1 MFGHT
6 ERRTFS
12 ASTSTVATT
21 CSLAAMTAET
31 TRLRPSPG
39 IEAAPPVTPNLI
51 RSDEIPGARKV
62 GQNTL
67 ETLLFRGIST
77 PVAFALVVIQSRF
90 LDPAGRGRFVLV
102 VLTVTILARLLGQLG
117 VAATSLSREGE
128 LGPLTRRALAWTML
142 LGIGGIALIL
152 ATGAMIDSFGLRLAA
167 IAA

>member
-12 ASTSTVATT
+12 ASTSTVATA
-21 CSLAAMTAET
+21 CSLAAMTGET

-39 IEAAPPVTPNLI
+39 IEAVPPVTPNLI
-51 RSDEIPGARKV
+51 RSEEIPGARKV

-102 VLTVTILARLLGQLG
+102 ILTVTILARLLGQLG
-117 VAATSLSREGE
+117 VAVTSLSREGE
-128 LGPLTRRALAWTML
+128 LRPLVGRGLGWTVVL
-142 LGIGGIALIL
+142 GVAGIGLVL
-152 ATGAMIDSFGLRLAA
+152 AAGAVIDSFGLRLA
-167 IAA
+167 

>member
-12 ASTSTVATT
+12 ASTSTVATA
-21 CSLAAMTAET
+21 CSLAAMTGET
-31 TRLRPSPG
+31 TRLRPLPG

-51 RSDEIPGARKV
+51 RSEEIPGARKV

-102 VLTVTILARLLGQLG
+102 VLSVTILARLFGQARRRG
-117 VAATSLSREGE
+117 DEPEPG
-128 LGPLTRRALAWTML
+128 RRATPV
-142 LGIGGIALIL
+142 GGTRTWVDGPAR
-152 ATGAMIDSFGLRLAA
+152 SWRR
-167 IAA
+167 